1 MTTQIQVDAN
11 PLTFPQAQQPPSS
24 KRSAIRLARV
34 VGWAGSFV
42 LALLLVFGFFPNVVA
57 PYDSTERVGLPLQRP
72 GAENILGTN
81 DLGQDL
87 FSELITGTRASL
99 FTGLIVAMI
108 SVFAGTIV
116 GLVSGYLGG
125 WTDSI
130 LMRLTDL
137 ILVLPFLPLVILIS
151 VYLGPSQ
158 RNIIIVLAIFFWA
171 GPARLIRARVLSTRF
186 DTYIEAA
193 RALGANPLQI
203 MIGHLWSSVRPLALV
218 QVVLVASASILAES
232 SLSFLGLG
240 DPSGK
245 SWGTMLYFARAS
257 GAFLSDA
264 WKWWVLPTG
273 LMITLTVLSL
283 GLIGYSLEQRMVRS
297 A

>member
-1 MTTQIQVDAN
+1 MTTQIQGDTKPRFL
-11 PLTFPQAQQPPSS
+11 PLQQQPLPLE
-24 KRSAIRLARV
+24 RATLRLARV
-34 VGWAGSFV
+34 MGWMGSFI
-42 LALLLVFGFFPNVVA
+42 LALMLVFAFFPNAVA
-57 PYDSTERVGLPLQRP
+57 PYDSTERVALPLQKP
-72 GAENILGTN
+72 TGGNILGTN

-87 FSELITGTRASL
+87 FSELIAGTRASL
-99 FTGLIVAMI
+99 FTGIVVAI
-108 SVFAGTIV
+108 LSVCLGTSV

-125 WTDSI
+125 WIDSL

-158 RNIIIVLAIFFWA
+158 RNIILVLAIFFWA
-171 GPARLIRARVLSTRF
+171 GPARLIRSRVLSTRS

-193 RALGANPLQI
+193 RALGANPFQI
-203 MIGHLWSSVRPLALV
+203 MTGHLWSSVRPLAFV
-218 QVVLVASASILAES
+218 QVVLIASASILAES

-257 GAFLSDA
+257 GAFLSEA

-273 LMITLTVLSL
+273 LMITLTVLSF
-283 GLIGYSLEQRMVRS
+283 GLIGYSLEQRIVRS
-297 A
+297 H

>member
-1 MTTQIQVDAN
+1 MLRTDPVQEV
-11 PLTFPQAQQPPSS
+11 SS
-24 KRSAIRLARV
+24 GISRYRQLARFTSWF
-34 VGWAGSFV
+34 GIFV
-42 LALLLVFGFFPNVVA
+42 FSLILILAIFPTTIR
-57 PYDSTERVGLPLQRP
+57 PFDPTERVGLPLQRP
-72 GAENILGTN
+72 GIDNFLGTN

-87 FSELITGTRASL
+87 FSELITGTRTSL
-99 FTGLIVAMI
+99 FTGLTVALI
-108 SVFAGTIV
+108 AVSSGTAFGIA
-116 GLVSGYLGG
+116 SGYFGG
-125 WTDSI
+125 WIDSF
-130 LMRLTDL
+130 LMRITDL
-137 ILVLPFLPLVILIS
+137 ILVFPFLPLVILIG

-158 RNIIIVLAIFFWA
+158 RNIILVLSIFFWA
-171 GPARLIRARVLSTRF
+171 GPARLIRSRVFNLRS

-203 MIGHLWSSVRPLALV
+203 MVGHIWPGVGPLVVA
-218 QVVLVASASILAES
+218 QVVLVASATILAES

-283 GLIGYSLEQRMVRS
+283 GLIGYSLEQRAVDAGS
-297 A
+297 

>member
-1 MTTQIQVDAN
+1 MSARVFVDSNRRISPTLRREHVQGKA
-11 PLTFPQAQQPPSS
+11 
-24 KRSAIRLARV
+24 RRLAGLA
-34 VGWAGSFV
+34 GWIGNILLTIMILLAIFPSF
-42 LALLLVFGFFPNVVA
+42 LA
-57 PYDSTERVGLPLQRP
+57 PYDAAQRVALPLQKP
-72 GAENILGTN
+72 SVENILGTN

-87 FSELITGTRASL
+87 LSELIAGTRASL
-99 FTGLIVAMI
+99 FTGMIVSFIA
-108 SVFAGTIV
+108 VFIGTVIGIAG
-116 GLVSGYLGG
+116 GYLGG
-125 WTDSI
+125 WVDSL
-130 LMRLTDL
+130 LMRFTDL

-158 RNIIIVLAIFFWA
+158 RNIIIVLSTFFWA
-171 GPARLIRARVLSTRF
+171 APARLVRARVLSTKT

-193 RALGANPLQI
+193 RALGASPLEI
-203 MIGHLWSSVRPLALV
+203 MARHLLSAVRPLALV
-218 QVVLVASASILAES
+218 QIVLVASASILAES

-257 GAFLSDA
+257 GAFLSEA

-283 GLIGYSLEQRMVRS
+283 GLIGYSLEQWMVSSNR
-297 A
+297 

>member
-1 MTTQIQVDAN
+1 MKERTLADLNQRIA
-11 PLTFPQAQQPPSS
+11 PS
-24 KRSAIRLARV
+24 RRLARLA
-34 VGWAGSFV
+34 GWIGVFV
-42 LALLLVFGFFPNVVA
+42 LTLMLSFAFFPTVIA
-57 PYDSTERVGLPLQRP
+57 PYDSTKTVALPLQKP
-72 GAENILGTN
+72 GKENILGTN

-87 FSELITGTRASL
+87 FSELIAGTRASL
-99 FTGLIVAMI
+99 FTGLIVSFIAVLMG
-108 SVFAGTIV
+108 AIV
-116 GLVSGYLGG
+116 GLTSGYLGG
-125 WTDSI
+125 WVDSL
-130 LMRLTDL
+130 LMRTTDL

-158 RNIIIVLAIFFWA
+158 RNIIIVLSIFFWA
-171 GPARLIRARVLSTRF
+171 GPARLIRARVLSTRA

-193 RALGANPLQI
+193 RALGANSLQI
-203 MIGHLWSSVRPLALV
+203 MAGHLWSSVRPLAFV
-218 QVVLVASASILAES
+218 QIVLVASASILAES

-240 DPSGK
+240 DPSAK
-245 SWGTMLYFARAS
+245 SWGTMLYFARVS

-283 GLIGYSLEQRMVRS
+283 GLIGYRLEQRMVAS

>member
-1 MTTQIQVDAN
+1 MSMQIELDSTPQLLPLPQQLRPPKDTT
-11 PLTFPQAQQPPSS
+11 L
-24 KRSAIRLARV
+24 RLALL
-34 VGWAGSFV
+34 VGWAGGLG
-42 LALLLVFGFFPNVVA
+42 LALMLLLAFFPNAVA
-57 PYDSTERVGLPLQRP
+57 PYDATERVALPLQKP
-72 GAENILGTN
+72 NAENILGTN

-87 FSELITGTRASL
+87 LSELIAGTRASL
-99 FTGLIVAMI
+99 FLGQIVAVI
-108 SVFAGTIV
+108 SVSVGTVI
-116 GLVSGYLGG
+116 GLASGYLGG
-125 WTDSI
+125 WIDSF

-158 RNIIIVLAIFFWA
+158 RNIILVLAIFFWA
-171 GPARLIRARVLSTRF
+171 GPARLIRASVLSTRT

-203 MIGHLWSSVRPLALV
+203 MAGHLWSSVKPLALV
-218 QVVLVASASILAES
+218 QIVLVASASILAES

-257 GAFLSDA
+257 GAFLSEA

-283 GLIGYSLEQRMVRS
+283 GLIGYSLEQRMVRV
-297 A
+297 

>member
-1 MTTQIQVDAN
+1 MTATAQAASFIGSR
-11 PLTFPQAQQPPSS
+11 PRFHPGRHLT
-24 KRSAIRLARV
+24 RV
-34 VGWAGSFV
+34 ASWTGIFV
-42 LALLLVFGFFPNVVA
+42 LAVMLGLALFPGMIA
-57 PYDSTERVGLPLQRP
+57 PYDSTERVAPPLQRP
-72 GAENILGTN
+72 GAGNILGTN

-87 FSELITGTRASL
+87 FSELIVATRASL
-99 FTGLIVAMI
+99 FTGLIVSLIAV
-108 SVFAGTIV
+108 STGTVV
-116 GLVSGYLGG
+116 GIASGYLGG
-125 WTDSI
+125 WVDSL
-130 LMRLTDL
+130 LMRITDL
-137 ILVLPFLPLVILIS
+137 ILVFPFLPLVILIS
-151 VYLGPSQ
+151 VYLGASQ
-158 RNIIIVLAIFFWA
+158 RNIILVLSIFFWA
-171 GPARLIRARVLSTRF
+171 APARLIRARALNLRA

-203 MIGHLWSSVRPLALV
+203 MAGHLWSGVRPLALA

-283 GLIGYSLEQRMVRS
+283 GLIGYGLEQRMENL

>member
-1 MTTQIQVDAN
+1 MTTQIQVN
-11 PLTFPQAQQPPSS
+11 STPLVLPPPQQPFPP
-24 KRSAIRLARV
+24 KRRILRLARV
-34 VGWAGSFV
+34 VGWAGGFV
-42 LALLLVFGFFPNVVA
+42 LAVMFFFAFFPGAVA
-57 PYDSTERVGLPLQRP
+57 PYDATERVAPPLQRP
-72 GAENILGTN
+72 NAEQILGTN

-87 FSELITGTRASL
+87 FSELIAGTRASL
-99 FTGLIVAMI
+99 LTGILVAII
-108 SVFAGTIV
+108 SVLAGSMV

-125 WTDSI
+125 WIDSL

-158 RNIIIVLAIFFWA
+158 RNIILVLAIFFWA

-203 MIGHLWSSVRPLALV
+203 MAGHLWSSVRSLALV
-218 QVVLVASASILAES
+218 QVILVASASILAES

-257 GAFLSDA
+257 GVFLSDA

-283 GLIGYSLEQRMVRS
+283 GLIGYSLEQRVDTR
-297 A
+297 

>member
-1 MTTQIQVDAN
+1 MLIFA
-11 PLTFPQAQQPPSS
+11 
-24 KRSAIRLARV
+24 
-34 VGWAGSFV
+34 
-42 LALLLVFGFFPNVVA
+42 FFPNIVA
-57 PYDSTERVGLPLQRP
+57 PYDATERVALPLQKP
-72 GAENILGTN
+72 GEENILGTN

-87 FSELITGTRASL
+87 FSELIAGTRASL
-99 FTGLIVAMI
+99 FTGLIVSLIAV
-108 SVFAGTIV
+108 SVGTIA
-116 GLVSGYLGG
+116 GLISGYLGG
-125 WTDSI
+125 WIDSF

-158 RNIIIVLAIFFWA
+158 RNIILVLAIFFWA
-171 GPARLIRARVLSTRF
+171 GPARLIRARVLSTRS

-203 MIGHLWSSVRPLALV
+203 MVGHLWSGVRPLALV

-283 GLIGYSLEQRMVRS
+283 GLIGYSLEQRMVSS